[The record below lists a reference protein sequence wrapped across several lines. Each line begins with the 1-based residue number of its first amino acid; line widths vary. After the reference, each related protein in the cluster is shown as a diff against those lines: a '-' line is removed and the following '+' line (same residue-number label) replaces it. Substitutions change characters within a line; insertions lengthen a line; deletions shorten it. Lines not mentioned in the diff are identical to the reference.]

1 MSLMEKRENSYTIS
15 TLFAFFHKVPGGVRC
30 HWPLSFIPIGNGK
43 LASAGEP
50 PRFSIV
56 AALLSVQ
63 PSASG
68 GQCGFMTIGYTSPL
82 LELREWRRHGR
93 RGGAEAERHGTRGR
107 QPDFYCWGLTPLSGE
122 SNGTSFSSKAPLSIA
137 DLEEKEKLSAL
148 FIMGW
153 EEVGKNRLTAMLFTK
168 C

>member
-68 GQCGFMTIGYTSPL
+68 GQCGFMTIGYTSPSPSSENGEGTGGG
-82 LELREWRRHGR
+82 ELRP
-93 RGGAEAERHGTRGR
+93 RGTAH
-107 QPDFYCWGLTPLSGE
+107 
-122 SNGTSFSSKAPLSIA
+122 
-137 DLEEKEKLSAL
+137 
-148 FIMGW
+148 
-153 EEVGKNRLTAMLFTK
+153 EVGNPTSIVGASRL
-168 C
+168 